1 MNLQADPT
9 LAAVMQKK
17 VKKRKEELKR
27 KREENILSTYG
38 EQNKYKAPDRSL
50 LFGETEQEVRYT
62 KDGRIKGS
70 TWCSSAKRENFNHIP
85 QILRISPYH
94 SLVSLHIQE
103 LRVVLLPISLNCT
116 LECYENT

>member
-70 TWCSSAKRENFNHIP
+70 TWCSSAKRENFNHIT
-85 QILRISPYH
+85 SNTT
-94 SLVSLHIQE
+94 SVTVSLAHITTHS
-103 LRVVLLPISLNCT
+103 RIT
-116 LECYENT
+116 IRITH